1 MAAKTRARTV
11 EVDGIEV
18 TVAIDPM
25 RDYEFVELSYISAD
39 PDAGIVEKNRA
50 YFRRCHLLLGADYD
64 RVMGELREA
73 HGGEL
78 DKDVVSDFM
87 ARVIA
92 GAVEAKN

>member
-1 MAAKTRARTV
+1 MAKSRARTV

-18 TVAIDPM
+18 TVAIDPT
-25 RDYEFVELSYISAD
+25 RDYEFVELSYTSAD
-39 PDAGIVEKNRA
+39 PEASVSEKNRA
-50 YFRRCHLLLGADYD
+50 YFRRNRLLLGAGYD

-87 ARVIA
+87 ARIIA

>member
-1 MAAKTRARTV
+1 MAKTRARTV

-18 TVAIDPM
+18 TVAIDPL
-25 RDYEFVELSYISAD
+25 RDYEFVELSYTSAD
-39 PDAGIVEKNRA
+39 PEAGVAEKNRA
-50 YFRRCHLLLGADYD
+50 YFRRNRLLLGAGYD

-87 ARVIA
+87 ARIIA

>member
-1 MAAKTRARTV
+1 MAKTRARTV

-18 TVAIDPM
+18 TVAIDPL
-25 RDYEFVELSYISAD
+25 RDYEFVELSYATAD
-39 PDAGIVEKNRA
+39 PEASVAEKNRA
-50 YFRRCHLLLGADYD
+50 YFRRNRLLLGAGYD

>member
-1 MAAKTRARTV
+1 MAKTRARTV

-18 TVAIDPM
+18 TVAIDPL
-25 RDYEFVELSYISAD
+25 RDYEFVELSYATAD
-39 PDAGIVEKNRA
+39 PEASVADKNRA
-50 YFRRCHLLLGADYD
+50 YFRRNRLLLGAGYD